1 MDQEDKNILKKLV
14 KLEEDN
20 NRILHIL
27 LRAYR
32 FNVAFQVLKWV
43 IIIGSAVG
51 LYYFFQPALQQFFE
65 VYKNLGS
72 IIQSPT
78 SIFDSFQEGFNSSE

>member
-43 IIIGSAVG
+43 IIIGSAIG
-51 LYYFFQPALQQFFE
+51 LYYFFQPVLQQFLE
-65 VYKNLGS
+65 VYAGLGN
-72 IIQSPT
+72 IIQAPT
-78 SIFDSFQEGFNSSE
+78 SIFDSFQENISR

>member
-1 MDQEDKNILKKLV
+1 MDQEDKKILQKLV

-32 FNVAFQVLKWV
+32 FSVAFQVLKWV

-51 LYYFFQPALQQFFE
+51 LYYLFQPLFQQFLE
-65 VYKNLGS
+65 IYLGLGN
-72 IIQSPT
+72 IIQGPASF
-78 SIFDSFQEGFNSSE
+78 FDSFQGGANNN